1 MTVFLFSKPHNLFN
15 LFFILN
21 SFMHLKRGIIID
33 CNQSWKA
40 SYNNIIGKLTLKKV
54 IIVEM
59 GRILSAP
66 PPSFQFLYHYLHVP
80 ITFPIDIKIEL
91 GFSGMILFLF
101 LLNNIDKLAE
111 NNAIDIPILVTF
123 LRIELNAMIQ
133 TSHISFKIV

>member
-1 MTVFLFSKPHNLFN
+1 
-15 LFFILN
+15 
-21 SFMHLKRGIIID
+21 
-33 CNQSWKA
+33 
-40 SYNNIIGKLTLKKV
+40 
-54 IIVEM
+54 M